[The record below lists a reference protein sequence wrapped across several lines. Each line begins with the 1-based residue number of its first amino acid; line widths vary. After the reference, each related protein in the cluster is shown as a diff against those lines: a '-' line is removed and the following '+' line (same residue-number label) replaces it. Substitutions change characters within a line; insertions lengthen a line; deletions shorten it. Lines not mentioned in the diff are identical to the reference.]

1 MAGTAIARWPGKIA
15 AGQVDASSL
24 ISAVDLLPTF
34 CEIAGV
40 DLPDGYTPD
49 GVSQVETLKGKPA
62 PVREKPLFWKY
73 PSRWPAPTN
82 RPDHWV
88 SYAVVH
94 KKWKLV
100 SNRDGSHVELYDIA
114 ASPYEDNDVKASEPE
129 NVVALLNQLE
139 NWKATLPAG
148 PTGDVFSNE
157 RKTLDQ

>member
-1 MAGTAIARWPGKIA
+1 M
-15 AGQVDASSL
+15 
-24 ISAVDLLPTF
+24 LPTF

-49 GVSQVETLKGKPA
+49 GVSQLATLKGKPA

-114 ASPYEDNDVKASEPE
+114 ASPNEDNDVKASEPDI
-129 NVVALLNQLE
+129 VATLLNQLE

-148 PTGDVFSNE
+148 PTGDVFSSE
-157 RKTLDQ
+157 RKTLAQ